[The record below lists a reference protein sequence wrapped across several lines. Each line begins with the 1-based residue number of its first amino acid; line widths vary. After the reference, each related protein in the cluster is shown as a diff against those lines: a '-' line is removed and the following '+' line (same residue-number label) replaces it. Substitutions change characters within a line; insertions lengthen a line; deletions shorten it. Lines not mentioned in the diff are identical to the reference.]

1 LTQAA
6 FNAASC
12 GSPPTQMNDT
22 EGFGGSAVAAELSP
36 KRRHKQP
43 HAE

>member
-1 LTQAA
+1 MQAA

-22 EGFGGSAVAAELSP
+22 EGFGGSDKARSGAAGIDSVD
-36 KRRHKQP
+36 R
-43 HAE
+43 